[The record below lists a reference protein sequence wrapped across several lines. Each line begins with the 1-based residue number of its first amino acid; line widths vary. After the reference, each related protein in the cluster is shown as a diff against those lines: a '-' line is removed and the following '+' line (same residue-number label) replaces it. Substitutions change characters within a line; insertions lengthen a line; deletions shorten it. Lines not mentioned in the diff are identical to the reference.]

1 MDDSATALLELN
13 EATLED
19 LPLLADLN
27 RQRQEDQ
34 HTPELMSLEALAA
47 RMRSWLAADYH
58 AIAFYREIG
67 FLESTV
73 YFRIEGPGNLT
84 S

>member
-1 MDDSATALLELN
+1 
-13 EATLED
+13 
-19 LPLLADLN
+19 
-27 RQRQEDQ
+27 
-34 HTPELMSLEALAA
+34 MSLEALAA